1 MAGLSTLQIV
11 ALLVPILLIELTLK
25 LIAFVDLE
33 KEERVVLG
41 GNKIAWALVI
51 LLISLIG
58 PLLYLTVG
66 RRND

>member
-11 ALLVPILLIELTLK
+11 AVLVPVLLIELTLK
-25 LIAFVDLE
+25 LIAFLDLE

-41 GNKIAWALVI
+41 GSKIAWALVI

>member
-1 MAGLSTLQIV
+1 VAGLSTLQIL
-11 ALLVPILLIELTLK
+11 ALVIPLLLIELGLK

-33 KEERVVLG
+33 KDERVVLG

-51 LLISLIG
+51 LVVSLIG
-58 PLLYLTVG
+58 PLLYLTIG

>member
-58 PLLYLTVG
+58 PLLYLTLG

>member
-11 ALLVPILLIELTLK
+11 AVLVPVLLIELTLK
-25 LIAFVDLE
+25 LIAFLDLE
-33 KEERVVLG
+33 KEERLVLG
-41 GNKIAWALVI
+41 GSKIAWALVI

>member
-1 MAGLSTLQIV
+1 VAGLSTLQIV
-11 ALLVPILLIELTLK
+11 ALLVPVLLIELTLK
-25 LIAFVDLE
+25 LIAFLDLE
-33 KEERVVLG
+33 KEERLVLG
-41 GNKIAWALVI
+41 GSKIAWALVI

>member
-1 MAGLSTLQIV
+1 VAGLSTLQIV
-11 ALLVPILLIELTLK
+11 ALLVPVLLIELTLK
-25 LIAFVDLE
+25 LIAFLDLE

-41 GNKIAWALVI
+41 GSKIAWALVI

-58 PLLYLTVG
+58 PVLYLTVG